1 MTEKRQSPCP
11 GTLLRP
17 QKHWRTLGRLNP
29 PEFSLVNK
37 KEMEKDREARAV
49 GVEQETEQERER
61 EQQEEKQGGRDKG
74 LQPPDL
80 GSVI

>member
-17 QKHWRTLGRLNP
+17 QKHWRTLRRLNP

-49 GVEQETEQERER
+49 GVEQETEQERESNRKRSR
-61 EQQEEKQGGRDKG
+61 EAETKDSNHQT
-74 LQPPDL
+74 LAL
-80 GSVI
+80 